1 MNYLKIIKYLYSE
14 ADADP
19 VSGNFAVTT
28 RPKIG
33 QRTIARPKI
42 ENNRAVV
49 DEEGNPIMETV
60 EITGPTDE
68 IETVITKWDLPNPQP
83 TITELEAYSQT
94 QEYQDHLATE
104 EREEQETSTAHERA
118 KNLLK
123 KIQQANLNSV
133 LITLP
138 LPLQAIKL
146 AKHPFH
152 ILSYR
157 HLSKPDI
164 IAHNRQ
170 ISL

>member
-123 KIQQANLNSV
+123 KIQQERQWLRNNWDDLDTAAKLRNAVSRVMKENDEILEALV
-133 LITLP
+133 FLIRRS
-138 LPLQAIKL
+138 
-146 AKHPFH
+146 H
-152 ILSYR
+152 
-157 HLSKPDI
+157 
-164 IAHNRQ
+164 
-170 ISL
+170 

>member
-1 MNYLKIIKYLYSE
+1 MMNYLKIIKYLYSE

-123 KIQQANLNSV
+123 KIQQERQWLRNNWDDLDTAAKLRNAVSRVMKENDEILEALV
-133 LITLP
+133 FLIRRS
-138 LPLQAIKL
+138 
-146 AKHPFH
+146 H
-152 ILSYR
+152 
-157 HLSKPDI
+157 
-164 IAHNRQ
+164 
-170 ISL
+170 